1 MISHS
6 SNRVSGERLW
16 DQIGSFQGVGAWH
29 PWLTAVQGTGE
40 HPGNVRKATGT
51 DGSEQVERLVEMN
64 PARHYYRYVMEQT
77 AMPATDYSAE
87 LRVRPAGDGE
97 SVVEWT
103 ADFEVAQGPDS
114 QAMDMVQG
122 FFHAGLDSVKQ
133 QYS

>member
-1 MISHS
+1 M
-6 SNRVSGERLW
+6 
-16 DQIGSFQGVGAWH
+16 
-29 PWLTAVQGTGE
+29 QGTGE

-103 ADFEVAQGPDS
+103 ADFEVAQSPDP